1 MKLHGWRSPKGLY
14 LCCCN
19 TIAAMALIPP
29 LIVLCYGIL
38 SSETPAVVQNMW
50 VFSYYEPTIV
60 EDGMVGPDLY
70 QRFLSSAAWADGF
83 SPYKDV
89 PAKYIFARQ
98 NAPFY
103 PPVTYWMYSKLVP
116 LGYRMVY
123 AMHMVVK
130 IVVFLAVVGWV
141 LWVARA
147 KPLIPPTVFAI
158 LSCILLSPVGK
169 SEILQG
175 QFELFVAAAYALVYA
190 MLFYRPRVWV
200 PVAGFLA
207 SIKVSSLTFIAP
219 FSLVVLLADR
229 RRSVGAVSVLAVML
243 GILVLF
249 FPYLLDFSRH
259 IVAHEF
265 VRTELYYDRVPYSYG
280 ISFFQILPYY
290 VGKGI
295 ILLSV
300 AIVLIV
306 LCRGDSRHRA
316 EAFLAA
322 SFPFAVMLMLEGAG
336 FGTRSYAYKGVTLLA
351 LLPGLYLWLEAKLI
365 PTWFQRLVTVLF
377 TVLIACLLNLYPL
390 RPSVLL
396 GNRTDLVWVY
406 LYASGLFFVLTLMAM
421 RLRSD
426 DDSTYSRNP

>member
-1 MKLHGWRSPKGLY
+1 
-14 LCCCN
+14 
-19 TIAAMALIPP
+19 MAIVPP
-29 LIVLCYGIL
+29 LIAL
-38 SSETPAVVQNMW
+38 SYSAIHSEVPEMIQKMQVIPSYPSVQ
-50 VFSYYEPTIV
+50 E
-60 EDGMVGPDLY
+60 GMIGDDLY
-70 QRFLSSAAWADGF
+70 QRFLSARAWADGL
-83 SPYKDV
+83 SPYKEV
-89 PAKYIFARQ
+89 PIQYLYLGQ
-98 NAPFY
+98 SVPFY
-103 PPVTYWMYSKLVP
+103 PPVTYWLYSKIVP
-116 LGYRMVY
+116 LGYKAVY
-123 AMHMVVK
+123 IIHTVVK
-130 IVVFLAVVGWV
+130 IAVFLAAVSWV
-141 LWVARA
+141 LWAARA
-147 KPLIPPTVFAI
+147 KSLIPLTVFVC
-158 LSCILLSPVGK
+158 LSCILLSPVGRT
-169 SEILQG
+169 ELWVG
-175 QFELFVAAAYALVYA
+175 QFEYFVASAYALVFA
-190 MLFYRPRVWV
+190 MLFCKRMMWIPA
-200 PVAGFLA
+200 AGVLA
-207 SIKVSSLTFIAP
+207 SIKISSLTFIAP
-219 FSLVVLLADR
+219 FSLVALLSDR

-336 FGTRSYAYKGVTLLA
+336 FGTRSYAYKGVTFLA